1 MEETE
6 HLSEPE
12 FDMAWM
18 LELSDAVFEV
28 LAISLRLRKEGIQ
41 IKKKKLKPPGT
52 NKKQQL

>member
-12 FDMAWM
+12 FDMAEM

-28 LAISLRLRKEGIQ
+28 LAVSLRKEREIEGIQ
-41 IKKKKLKPPGT
+41 IKKK
-52 NKKQQL
+52 